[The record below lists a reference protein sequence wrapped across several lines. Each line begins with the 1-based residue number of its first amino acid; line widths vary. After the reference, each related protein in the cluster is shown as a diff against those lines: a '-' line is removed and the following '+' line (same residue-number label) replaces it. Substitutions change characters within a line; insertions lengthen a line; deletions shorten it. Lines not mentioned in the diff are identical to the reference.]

1 MDNSDRRLFS
11 MNLRLELDN
20 LCVADSKYMG
30 KPRSAAAALTKNIS
44 KLLTRALV
52 GTHVSWNYFVRKK
65 IEREFTSRHF
75 LVPETCKV
83 AW

>member
-52 GTHVSWNYFVRKK
+52 GTHVS
-65 IEREFTSRHF
+65 
-75 LVPETCKV
+75 
-83 AW
+83 